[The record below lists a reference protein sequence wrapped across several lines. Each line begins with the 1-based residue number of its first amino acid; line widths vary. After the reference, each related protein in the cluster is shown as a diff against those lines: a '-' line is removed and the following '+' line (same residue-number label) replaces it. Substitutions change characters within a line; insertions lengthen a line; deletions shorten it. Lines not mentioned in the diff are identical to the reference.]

1 MLAAQCQLARA
12 ILKLSVEDLAERAD
26 VAAETVLAFEAGE
39 APDDGATL
47 KIEVALEDAGIEFT
61 FGDRPGLRLKTL
73 DGIIEVSAGPPVKPA
88 GH

>member
-26 VAAETVLAFEAGE
+26 VAAETILAFEAGD
-39 APDDGATL
+39 APDDGPIL
-47 KIEVALEDAGIEFT
+47 KVEAALEDAGIEFT
-61 FGDRPGLRLKTL
+61 FGDRPGLRVRTL
-73 DGIIEVSAGPPVKPA
+73 DGIIEVSAGPPVKPG